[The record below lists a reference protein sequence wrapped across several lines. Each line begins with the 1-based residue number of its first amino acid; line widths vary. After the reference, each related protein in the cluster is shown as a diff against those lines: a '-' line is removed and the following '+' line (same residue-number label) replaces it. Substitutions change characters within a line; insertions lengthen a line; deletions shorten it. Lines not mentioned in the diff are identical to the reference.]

1 MSHVCGYSKKPE
13 VDVRFPGDVMCALRT
28 ELGLL
33 GGQQAFFMAVLIIYY
48 F

>member
-1 MSHVCGYSKKPE
+1 MLHVCGYWKKPE
-13 VDVRFPGDVMCALRT
+13 VDVGFPGDVMCALGT

-33 GGQQAFFMAVLIIYY
+33 DEQQAFFMAVLIICC

>member
-1 MSHVCGYSKKPE
+1 MPHVCGYSKKPE
-13 VDVRFPGDVMCALRT
+13 VDIGFPGDVMCALGT

-33 GGQQAFFMAVLIIYY
+33 GKQQAFLMAILIIYY